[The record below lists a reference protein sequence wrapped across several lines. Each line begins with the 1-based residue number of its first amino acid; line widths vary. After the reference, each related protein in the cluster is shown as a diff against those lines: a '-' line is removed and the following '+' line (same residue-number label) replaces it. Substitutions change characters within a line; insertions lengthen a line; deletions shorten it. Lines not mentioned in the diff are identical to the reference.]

1 MSQGN
6 GSASGCHLAR
16 TSYSPPRIMNET
28 NVPVQ
33 SVSPTSRSPMTY
45 RIGIDA
51 GSKTLKLVVLDEA
64 GAVVYDTYMRHRAN
78 IARTLGEAIHDLNW
92 RHGPVDAS
100 IAMTGSAAIEVAR
113 VLGIPFVQEVV
124 ATTHAVRG
132 LEPDADVVIELGGE
146 DAKIIYLDE
155 RPEQRMNA
163 TCAGGTGGFIDTIA
177 YMLDMRSSQMSQ
189 LAFGASRSYP
199 IASRCAV
206 FAQTDVR
213 PLLNAG
219 ASKADIAASVFDAVV
234 RQTLSGLACGRPI
247 RGNVVFL
254 GGPLEHMPYL
264 VHAFRR
270 TLGLSAHEGVKP
282 KNAHLFTVT
291 GAALLSD
298 DARSLGCAPVVMNT
312 SELERRIADMGEL
325 KSDLAFLPPLFE
337 DANELAAFRARHA
350 QAEFERQGI
359 YEATG
364 PLFLGIDAGS
374 TTLKLVA
381 LNADAQIVYSV
392 YEPIRGD
399 LIETLR
405 EALDELYRKIE
416 PPSYLPHA
424 KSSTW
429 IARACATGYGEELL
443 RAAFG
448 VDMGVVET
456 AAHLRS
462 ARHLCDD
469 LDFLLDIGGQD
480 MKALWVRHGMVTDAA
495 LNEACSSGCGAF
507 IEGTA
512 AALKTTPWQFA
523 DDALLAR
530 HPIDLGTKCTVFMNS
545 RVKHAQKAGAPIEDI
560 AAGVAYSVV
569 KNALHRIIGDDRIP
583 QPGQRVVVQGGT
595 FRSDAVLRAFELL
608 CGVEAVR
615 PAQAHLMGAIG
626 CALFALDAVGADTT
640 AKSGLISL
648 DELRC
653 LEIRR
658 EKVACTGCANAC
670 ELSIVSFDAER
681 TRCFV
686 SDNRCE
692 RGLDEPRRR
701 WGEASG
707 VEAAPTVISSEASG
721 SAPTVISSE
730 ANEVSGVEKSPPR
743 DLSITRPG
751 GRSSRDDNGS
761 PNVIADEQRLIA
773 SFGDI
778 EQQGSRGSRRIGLMD
793 SMALYAYRPFWRTLL
808 AELGFSVMLP
818 RPGCEADRMSEAWET
833 VPSESACY
841 PAKTSHVRYFSLCEK
856 GADAVFMPRFT
867 RNYHCPVQTGYASA
881 LAANVGTAR
890 SAAGLAPIVSPQL
903 ANYRPVRFV
912 RDEDSMERLFGA
924 MNELAGDEVPAITR
938 DEFDR
943 AFSVAVQCQEEVNAE
958 LAARSE
964 DALRWLADDP
974 SRHGIVLAGRPY
986 HMDEALLH
994 GIDRELARLG
1004 FAVLGVAGLAA
1015 SDPSRAK
1022 AHLDGAYPWMPA
1034 KRLVGIARFVAGH
1047 PQLDAV
1053 FLQSF
1058 GCGFEAVSVEEAAD
1072 VLDAAGKPCTTLKVD
1087 DISDLAHIRIRLRTL
1102 AAAIAMRGNV
1112 ERSEAASFVISSE
1125 TAGAAPAVISSEA
1138 AEAAPPVISSGAAE
1152 GSEVEKSRSLRS
1164 NETGSSASFLDSITK
1179 RPLDADDLEC
1189 ARRSCVKDVCFTAN
1203 AMAARVIRML
1213 RDDPGITRVE
1223 LPQVCETCLTDAVPR
1238 IVERACGATPE
1249 YVWVPWGP
1257 VISSEAAE
1265 AAPSVISSEAAEGS
1279 AVEKSQPNPRPR
1291 IGIVGNPLIVF
1302 EPFMNDHIVEMLES
1316 LGCEPVMPDPALLAG
1331 DDVRYLDQLALFAE
1345 QGIHDVIYL
1354 LSFGC
1359 LKGHVSARGALRE
1372 LHERFADMRI
1382 TVIDYDP
1389 ESSALNRE
1397 NRIRLAVDA
1406 AR

>member
-1 MSQGN
+1 
-6 GSASGCHLAR
+6 
-16 TSYSPPRIMNET
+16 
-28 NVPVQ
+28 
-33 SVSPTSRSPMTY
+33 MTY

-64 GAVVYDTYMRHRAN
+64 GTVVYDAYMRHRAN

-124 ATTHAVRG
+124 ATTHAVRT

-270 TLGLSAHEGVKP
+270 TLGLSARDGVKP

-298 DARSLGCAPVVMNT
+298 DARRLGCDPVVMNT
-312 SELERRIADMGEL
+312 AELERRVASMGEL
-325 KSDLAFLPPLFE
+325 ESDLAFLPPLFE
-337 DANELAAFRARHA
+337 DTDELAAFRARHG
-350 QAEFERQGI
+350 QAEFERQSI

-381 LNADAQIVYSV
+381 LNTDAQIVYSV

-399 LIETLR
+399 LVETLR
-405 EALDELYRKIE
+405 EALDGLYRKIE

-424 KSSTW
+424 KPSMW

-448 VDMGVVET
+448 VDMGMVET

-480 MKALWVRHGMVTDAA
+480 MKALWVWHGMVTDAA

-626 CALFALDAVGADTT
+626 CALFALDEAGADTT
-640 AKSGLISL
+640 ARSGLVGP
-648 DELRC
+648 DELQR
-653 LEIRR
+653 LEVRR
-658 EKVACTGCANAC
+658 EKVTCTGCANAC
-670 ELSIVSFDAER
+670 ELSVVSFDAER

-686 SDNRCE
+686 SDNKCE

-701 WGEASG
+701 WGGGERAIQPG
-707 VEAAPTVISSEASG
+707 P
-721 SAPTVISSE
+721 
-730 ANEVSGVEKSPPR
+730 
-743 DLSITRPG
+743 LSHHA
-751 GRSSRDDNGS
+751 

-778 EQQGSRGSRRIGLMD
+778 EQRGSRGSRRIGLMD
-793 SMALYAYRPFWRTLL
+793 SMALFAYRPFWRTLL
-808 AELGFSVMLP
+808 GELGFSVMLP

-841 PAKTSHVRYFSLCEK
+841 PAKTSHVRYFSLCE
-856 GADAVFMPRFT
+856 GGCDAVFMPRFT

-890 SAAGLAPIVSPQL
+890 SGGGLAPIVSPEL
-903 ANYRPVRFV
+903 ANYRPARFV
-912 RDEDSMERLFGA
+912 RDEASMERLLA
-924 MNELAGDEVPAITR
+924 AVNELAGDEVPAITR

-943 AFSVAVQCQEEVNAE
+943 AFSTAMQRQEEVGAE
-958 LAARSE
+958 LAWRTE

-994 GIDRELARLG
+994 GIDRELAQLG

-1015 SDPSRAK
+1015 ADPSRAN
-1022 AHLDGAYPWMPA
+1022 AHLQGPHPWMPA

-1058 GCGFEAVSVEEAAD
+1058 GCGFEAVSIEEAAD
-1072 VLDAAGKPCTTLKVD
+1072 VLDVAGKPCTTLKVD

-1102 AAAIAMRGNV
+1102 AAAIAMRGEV
-1112 ERSEAASFVISSE
+1112 ED
-1125 TAGAAPAVISSEA
+1125 GK
-1138 AEAAPPVISSGAAE
+1138 AAE
-1152 GSEVEKSRSLRS
+1152 GSAVERSRQEYSAVPGKTASL
-1164 NETGSSASFLDSITK
+1164 LDDLAK
-1179 RPLDADDLEC
+1179 CALDADDLEC
-1189 ARRSCVKDVCFTAN
+1189 ARRSCVKDACFTVN

-1223 LPQVCETCLTDAVPR
+1223 LPRVCETCLTDAVPR
-1238 IVERACGATPE
+1238 IVERACGRMPE
-1249 YVWVPWGP
+1249 YVWVPWASGGD
-1257 VISSEAAE
+1257 SSALAR
-1265 AAPSVISSEAAEGS
+1265 ASMHNDGS
-1279 AVEKSQPNPRPR
+1279 ARPR

-1302 EPFMNDHIVEMLES
+1302 EPFMNDHVVEMLES
-1316 LGCEPVMPDPALLAG
+1316 LGCEPIMPDPALLAG
-1331 DDVRYLDQLALFAE
+1331 DDVRYLDQLALFDE
-1345 QGIHDVIYL
+1345 QGIHDIIYL

-1372 LHERFADMRI
+1372 LHERFTDMRI

>member
-1 MSQGN
+1 
-6 GSASGCHLAR
+6 
-16 TSYSPPRIMNET
+16 
-28 NVPVQ
+28 
-33 SVSPTSRSPMTY
+33 MTY

-64 GAVVYDTYMRHRAN
+64 GTVVYDAYMRHRAN

-124 ATTHAVRG
+124 ATTHAVRT

-270 TLGLSAHEGVKP
+270 TLGLSARDGVKP

-298 DARSLGCAPVVMNT
+298 DARRLGCDPVVMNT
-312 SELERRIADMGEL
+312 AELERRVASMGEL
-325 KSDLAFLPPLFE
+325 ESDLAFLPPLFE
-337 DANELAAFRARHA
+337 DADELAAFRARHG
-350 QAEFERQGI
+350 QAEFERQSI

-381 LNADAQIVYSV
+381 LNTDAQIVYSV

-399 LIETLR
+399 LVETLR
-405 EALDELYRKIE
+405 EALDGLYRKIE

-424 KSSTW
+424 KPSMW

-545 RVKHAQKAGAPIEDI
+545 RVKHA
-560 AAGVAYSVV
+560 
-569 KNALHRIIGDDRIP
+569 LHRIIGDDRIP

-615 PAQAHLMGAIG
+615 PVQAHLMGAIG
-626 CALFALDAVGADTT
+626 CALFALDEAGADTT
-640 AKSGLISL
+640 ARSGLVGP
-648 DELRC
+648 DELQR
-653 LEIRR
+653 LEVRR
-658 EKVACTGCANAC
+658 EKVTCTGCANAC
-670 ELSIVSFDAER
+670 ELSVVSFDAER

-701 WGEASG
+701 WGGGERAIQPG
-707 VEAAPTVISSEASG
+707 P
-721 SAPTVISSE
+721 
-730 ANEVSGVEKSPPR
+730 
-743 DLSITRPG
+743 LSHHA
-751 GRSSRDDNGS
+751 

-778 EQQGSRGSRRIGLMD
+778 EQRGSRGSRRIGLMD
-793 SMALYAYRPFWRTLL
+793 SMALFAYRPFWRTLL
-808 AELGFSVMLP
+808 GELGFSVMLP
-818 RPGCEADRMSEAWET
+818 RTGCEADRMSEAWET

-841 PAKTSHVRYFSLCEK
+841 PAKTSHVRYFSLCE
-856 GADAVFMPRFT
+856 GGCDAVFMPRFT

-890 SAAGLAPIVSPQL
+890 SGAGLAPIVSPEL
-903 ANYRPVRFV
+903 ANYRPARFV
-912 RDEDSMERLFGA
+912 RDEASMERLLA
-924 MNELAGDEVPAITR
+924 AVNELAGDEVPAITR
-938 DEFDR
+938 DELDR
-943 AFSVAVQCQEEVNAE
+943 AFSTAVQRQEEVGAE
-958 LAARSE
+958 LARQTE

-994 GIDRELARLG
+994 GIDRELAQLG

-1015 SDPSRAK
+1015 VDSSRAN
-1022 AHLDGAYPWMPA
+1022 AHLQGPHPWMPA
-1034 KRLVGIARFVAGH
+1034 KRLVGIARFVADH

-1058 GCGFEAVSVEEAAD
+1058 GCGFEAVSIEEAVD

-1102 AAAIAMRGNV
+1102 AAAIAMRGEV
-1112 ERSEAASFVISSE
+1112 ED
-1125 TAGAAPAVISSEA
+1125 GK
-1138 AEAAPPVISSGAAE
+1138 AAE
-1152 GSEVEKSRSLRS
+1152 GSAAERSRQECPVVPGKTASLL
-1164 NETGSSASFLDSITK
+1164 ADIAK

-1189 ARRSCVKDVCFTAN
+1189 ARRSCVKDACFTAN
-1203 AMAARVIRML
+1203 AVAARVIRML
-1213 RDDPGITRVE
+1213 RDDPDITRVE
-1223 LPQVCETCLTDAVPR
+1223 LPRVCEICLTDAVPR
-1238 IVERACGATPE
+1238 IVERACGRTPE
-1249 YVWVPWGP
+1249 YVWVPWDT
-1257 VISSEAAE
+1257 VISSGAAE
-1265 AAPSVISSEAAEGS
+1265 DMVPSVILSGANEVS
-1279 AVEKSQPNPRPR
+1279 AVEKAHSNPRPR

-1302 EPFMNDHIVEMLES
+1302 EPFMNDHVVEMLES
-1316 LGCEPVMPDPALLAG
+1316 LGCEPIMPDPALLAS
-1331 DDVRYLDQLALFAE
+1331 DDVRYLDQLALFEE

-1372 LHERFADMRI
+1372 LHERFADMHI

>member
-1 MSQGN
+1 
-6 GSASGCHLAR
+6 
-16 TSYSPPRIMNET
+16 
-28 NVPVQ
+28 
-33 SVSPTSRSPMTY
+33 MTY

-64 GAVVYDTYMRHRAN
+64 GTVVYDAYMRHRAN

-124 ATTHAVRG
+124 ATTHAVRT

-270 TLGLSAHEGVKP
+270 TLGLSARYGAKP

-298 DARSLGCAPVVMNT
+298 DTRRLGCDPVVMNT
-312 SELERRIADMGEL
+312 AELERRVASMGDLE
-325 KSDLAFLPPLFE
+325 SDLAFLPPLFE
-337 DANELAAFRARHA
+337 DADELAAFRARHG
-350 QAEFERQGI
+350 QAEFERQSI

-399 LIETLR
+399 LVETLR
-405 EALDELYRKIE
+405 EALDGLYRKIE

-424 KSSTW
+424 KPSMW

-560 AAGVAYSVV
+560 VAGVAYSVV
-569 KNALHRIIGDDRIP
+569 KNALHRIIGDDHIP

-626 CALFALDAVGADTT
+626 CALFALDEAGADTT
-640 AKSGLISL
+640 ARSGLVGP
-648 DELRC
+648 DELQR
-653 LEIRR
+653 LEVRR
-658 EKVACTGCANAC
+658 EKVTCTGCANAC
-670 ELSIVSFDAER
+670 ELSVVSFDAER

-701 WGEASG
+701 WGGGERAIQPG
-707 VEAAPTVISSEASG
+707 P
-721 SAPTVISSE
+721 
-730 ANEVSGVEKSPPR
+730 
-743 DLSITRPG
+743 LSHHA
-751 GRSSRDDNGS
+751 

-773 SFGDI
+773 SFGNI

-793 SMALYAYRPFWRTLL
+793 SMALFAYRPFWRTLL
-808 AELGFSVMLP
+808 VELGFSVMLP

-841 PAKTSHVRYFSLCEK
+841 PAKTSHVRYFSLCE
-856 GADAVFMPRFT
+856 GGCDAVFMPRFT

-890 SAAGLAPIVSPQL
+890 SGGGLAPIVSPEL
-903 ANYRPVRFV
+903 ANYRPARFV
-912 RDEDSMERLFGA
+912 RDEASMERLLA
-924 MNELAGDEVPAITR
+924 AVNELAGDEVPAITR

-943 AFSVAVQCQEEVNAE
+943 AFSTAMQRQEEVSAE
-958 LAARSE
+958 LARRTE
-964 DALRWLADDP
+964 DALRWLAEDP

-994 GIDRELARLG
+994 GIDRELAQLG

-1015 SDPSRAK
+1015 ADPSCAN
-1022 AHLDGAYPWMPA
+1022 AHLEGPHPWMPA

-1058 GCGFEAVSVEEAAD
+1058 GCGFEAVSIEEAAD
-1072 VLDAAGKPCTTLKVD
+1072 VLDAAGKPCTTLKID

-1102 AAAIAMRGNV
+1102 AAAIAMRG
-1112 ERSEAASFVISSE
+1112 
-1125 TAGAAPAVISSEA
+1125 
-1138 AEAAPPVISSGAAE
+1138 
-1152 GSEVEKSRSLRS
+1152 EVEDGK
-1164 NETGSSASFLDSITK
+1164 T
-1179 RPLDADDLEC
+1179 
-1189 ARRSCVKDVCFTAN
+1189 
-1203 AMAARVIRML
+1203 
-1213 RDDPGITRVE
+1213 
-1223 LPQVCETCLTDAVPR
+1223 
-1238 IVERACGATPE
+1238 
-1249 YVWVPWGP
+1249 
-1257 VISSEAAE
+1257 
-1265 AAPSVISSEAAEGS
+1265 AEGS
-1279 AVEKSQPNPRPR
+1279 AAERFRQECPASPARPLRCSPTSPNAPSTP
-1291 IGIVGNPLIVF
+1291 
-1302 EPFMNDHIVEMLES
+1302 MTS
-1316 LGCEPVMPDPALLAG
+1316 
-1331 DDVRYLDQLALFAE
+1331 
-1345 QGIHDVIYL
+1345 
-1354 LSFGC
+1354 
-1359 LKGHVSARGALRE
+1359 SARGA
-1372 LHERFADMRI
+1372 
-1382 TVIDYDP
+1382 
-1389 ESSALNRE
+1389 
-1397 NRIRLAVDA
+1397 A
-1406 AR
+1406 A

>member
-1 MSQGN
+1 
-6 GSASGCHLAR
+6 
-16 TSYSPPRIMNET
+16 
-28 NVPVQ
+28 
-33 SVSPTSRSPMTY
+33 MTY

-64 GAVVYDTYMRHRAN
+64 GTVVYDAYMRHRAN

-124 ATTHAVRG
+124 ATTHAVRT

-264 VHAFRR
+264 VHVFRR
-270 TLGLSAHEGVKP
+270 TLGLSARDGVKP

-298 DARSLGCAPVVMNT
+298 DTRRLGCDPVVMNT
-312 SELERRIADMGEL
+312 AELERRVASMGEL
-325 KSDLAFLPPLFE
+325 ESDLAFLPPLFE
-337 DANELAAFRARHA
+337 DTDELTAFRARHG
-350 QAEFERQGI
+350 QAEFERQSI

-381 LNADAQIVYSV
+381 LNTDAQIVYSV

-399 LIETLR
+399 LVETLR
-405 EALDELYRKIE
+405 EALDGLYRKIE

-424 KSSTW
+424 KPSMW

-626 CALFALDAVGADTT
+626 CALFALDEAGADTT
-640 AKSGLISL
+640 ARSGLVGP
-648 DELRC
+648 DELQR
-653 LEIRR
+653 LEVRR
-658 EKVACTGCANAC
+658 EKVTCTGCANAC
-670 ELSIVSFDAER
+670 ELSVVSFDAER

-701 WGEASG
+701 WGGGERAIQPG
-707 VEAAPTVISSEASG
+707 P
-721 SAPTVISSE
+721 
-730 ANEVSGVEKSPPR
+730 
-743 DLSITRPG
+743 LSHHA
-751 GRSSRDDNGS
+751 

-778 EQQGSRGSRRIGLMD
+778 EQRGSRGSRRIGLMD
-793 SMALYAYRPFWRTLL
+793 SMALFAYRPFWRTLL

-818 RPGCEADRMSEAWET
+818 RTGCEADRMSEAWET

-841 PAKTSHVRYFSLCEK
+841 PAKTSHVRYFSLCE
-856 GADAVFMPRFT
+856 GGCDAVFMPRFT

-890 SAAGLAPIVSPQL
+890 SGAGLAPIVSPEL
-903 ANYRPVRFV
+903 ANYRPARFM
-912 RDEDSMERLFGA
+912 RDVASMERLLA
-924 MNELAGDEVPAITR
+924 AVNELAGDEVPAITR

-943 AFSVAVQCQEEVNAE
+943 AFSTAMQRQEEVSAE
-958 LAARSE
+958 LARRTE

-994 GIDRELARLG
+994 GIDRELAQLG

-1015 SDPSRAK
+1015 ADPSRAN
-1022 AHLDGAYPWMPA
+1022 AHLQGPHPWMPA
-1034 KRLVGIARFVAGH
+1034 KRLVGIARFVADH

-1058 GCGFEAVSVEEAAD
+1058 GCGFEAVSIEEAAD
-1072 VLDAAGKPCTTLKVD
+1072 VLDAVGKPCTTLKVD

-1102 AAAIAMRGNV
+1102 AAAIAMRGEV
-1112 ERSEAASFVISSE
+1112 ED
-1125 TAGAAPAVISSEA
+1125 GK
-1138 AEAAPPVISSGAAE
+1138 AAE
-1152 GSEVEKSRSLRS
+1152 GSAVGRSRQEYSAVPGKTASL
-1164 NETGSSASFLDSITK
+1164 LDDRAK
-1179 RPLDADDLEC
+1179 HPLDADDLEC
-1189 ARRSCVKDVCFTAN
+1189 ARRSCVKDACFTAN
-1203 AMAARVIRML
+1203 AVAARVIRML

-1223 LPQVCETCLTDAVPR
+1223 LPRVCETCLTDAVPR
-1238 IVERACGATPE
+1238 IVERACGRTPE
-1249 YVWVPWGP
+1249 YVWVPWDT
-1257 VISSEAAE
+1257 VISSGAAE
-1265 AAPSVISSEAAEGS
+1265 DMAPSVISSGANEVS
-1279 AVEKSQPNPRPR
+1279 AVEKAHSNPRPR

-1316 LGCEPVMPDPALLAG
+1316 LGCEPIMPDPVLLAG
-1331 DDVRYLDQLALFAE
+1331 DDVRYLNQLALFDE

>member
-1 MSQGN
+1 
-6 GSASGCHLAR
+6 
-16 TSYSPPRIMNET
+16 
-28 NVPVQ
+28 
-33 SVSPTSRSPMTY
+33 MTY

-64 GAVVYDTYMRHRAN
+64 GTVVYDAYMRHRAN

-124 ATTHAVRG
+124 ATTHAVRT

-270 TLGLSAHEGVKP
+270 TLGLSARYGAKP

-298 DARSLGCAPVVMNT
+298 DARRLGCDPVVMNT
-312 SELERRIADMGEL
+312 AEFERRVASMGEL
-325 KSDLAFLPPLFE
+325 ESDLAFLPPLFE
-337 DANELAAFRARHA
+337 DADELAAFRARHG
-350 QAEFERQGI
+350 QAEFERQSI
-359 YEATG
+359 YEGTG

-399 LIETLR
+399 LVETLR
-405 EALDELYRKIE
+405 EALDGLYRKIE

-424 KSSTW
+424 KPSMW

-626 CALFALDAVGADTT
+626 CALFALDEAGADTT
-640 AKSGLISL
+640 ARSGLVGP
-648 DELRC
+648 DELQR
-653 LEIRR
+653 LEVRR
-658 EKVACTGCANAC
+658 EKVTCTGCANAC
-670 ELSIVSFDAER
+670 ELSVVSFDAER

-701 WGEASG
+701 WGGGERAIQPG
-707 VEAAPTVISSEASG
+707 P
-721 SAPTVISSE
+721 
-730 ANEVSGVEKSPPR
+730 
-743 DLSITRPG
+743 LSHHA
-751 GRSSRDDNGS
+751 

-773 SFGDI
+773 SFGNI

-793 SMALYAYRPFWRTLL
+793 SMALFAYRPFWRTLL
-808 AELGFSVMLP
+808 VELGFSVMLP

-841 PAKTSHVRYFSLCEK
+841 PAKTSHVRYFSLCE
-856 GADAVFMPRFT
+856 GGCDAVFMPRFT

-890 SAAGLAPIVSPQL
+890 SGGGLAPIVSPEL
-903 ANYRPVRFV
+903 ANYRPARFV
-912 RDEDSMERLFGA
+912 RDEASMERLLA
-924 MNELAGDEVPAITR
+924 AVNELAGDEAPAITR
-938 DEFDR
+938 DELDR
-943 AFSVAVQCQEEVNAE
+943 AFSTAMQRQEEVSAE
-958 LAARSE
+958 LARQTE

-994 GIDRELARLG
+994 GIDRELAQLG

-1015 SDPSRAK
+1015 ADPSRAN
-1022 AHLDGAYPWMPA
+1022 AHLQGPHPWMPA
-1034 KRLVGIARFVAGH
+1034 KRLVGIARFVADH

-1058 GCGFEAVSVEEAAD
+1058 GCGFEAVSIEEAAD

-1102 AAAIAMRGNV
+1102 AAAIAMRGEV
-1112 ERSEAASFVISSE
+1112 EDGK
-1125 TAGAAPAVISSEA
+1125 T
-1138 AEAAPPVISSGAAE
+1138 AE
-1152 GSEVEKSRSLRS
+1152 GSAAERFRQECPAVPGKTASLL
-1164 NETGSSASFLDSITK
+1164 ADIAK

-1189 ARRSCVKDVCFTAN
+1189 ARRSCVKDACFTAN

-1223 LPQVCETCLTDAVPR
+1223 LPRVCETCLTDAVPR
-1238 IVERACGATPE
+1238 IVERACGRTPE
-1249 YVWVPWGP
+1249 YVWVPWASGGD
-1257 VISSEAAE
+1257 SSALAR
-1265 AAPSVISSEAAEGS
+1265 ASMHNDGS
-1279 AVEKSQPNPRPR
+1279 ARPR

-1302 EPFMNDHIVEMLES
+1302 EPFMNDHVVEMLES
-1316 LGCEPVMPDPALLAG
+1316 LGCEPIMPDPALLAG
-1331 DDVRYLDQLALFAE
+1331 DDVRYLDQLALFEE
-1345 QGIHDVIYL
+1345 QGIHDVICL

-1359 LKGHVSARGALRE
+1359 LKGHVSARGALHE

>member
-1 MSQGN
+1 
-6 GSASGCHLAR
+6 
-16 TSYSPPRIMNET
+16 
-28 NVPVQ
+28 
-33 SVSPTSRSPMTY
+33 MTY

-51 GSKTLKLVVLDEA
+51 GSKTLKLVVLDEL

-78 IARTLGEAIHDLNW
+78 IARTLGEAIHDFNW

-298 DARSLGCAPVVMNT
+298 DTRSLGCAPVVMNT

-337 DANELAAFRARHA
+337 DADELAAFRARHA

-399 LIETLR
+399 LVETLR

-670 ELSIVSFDAER
+670 ELSVVSFDAER

-701 WGEASG
+701 WGEGGTSG
-707 VEAAPTVISSEASG
+707 R
-721 SAPTVISSE
+721 
-730 ANEVSGVEKSPPR
+730 N
-743 DLSITRPG
+743 
-751 GRSSRDDNGS
+751 DDGP

-773 SFGDI
+773 LFGNID
-778 EQQGSRGSRRIGLMD
+778 QQGSRGSRRIGLMD

-818 RPGCEADRMSEAWET
+818 RPGCEADRMCEAWET

-841 PAKTSHVRYFSLCEK
+841 PAKTSHVRYFSLCE
-856 GADAVFMPRFT
+856 GGCDAVFMPRFT

-890 SAAGLAPIVSPQL
+890 SGAGLAPIVSPEL
-903 ANYRPVRFV
+903 ANYRPARFV
-912 RDEDSMERLFGA
+912 RDEASMERLFDA
-924 MNELAGDEVPAITR
+924 MNELAGGEVPAITR

-943 AFSVAVQCQEEVNAE
+943 AFSTAMQRQDEVNAE
-958 LAARSE
+958 LAERTE
-964 DALRWLADDP
+964 DVLRWLADDP

-994 GIDRELARLG
+994 GIDRELAQLG

-1015 SDPSRAK
+1015 ADPSRAK
-1022 AHLDGAYPWMPA
+1022 AHLDGAYPWVPA
-1034 KRLVGIARFVAGH
+1034 KRLVGIARFVADH

-1058 GCGFEAVSVEEAAD
+1058 GCGFEAVSIEEAAD

-1102 AAAIAMRGNV
+1102 AAAIAMRGTT
-1112 ERSEAASFVISSE
+1112 EAN
-1125 TAGAAPAVISSEA
+1125 
-1138 AEAAPPVISSGAAE
+1138 EAAPPVISSEAAE
-1152 GSEVEKSRSLRS
+1152 GSGVEKSPPRDLSVARPGGRSSRDD
-1164 NETGSSASFLDSITK
+1164 NGTCSSASLLADLAK

-1238 IVERACGATPE
+1238 IVERACGRTPE
-1249 YVWVPWGP
+1249 YVWVPWDP
-1257 VISSEAAE
+1257 VISSGANE
-1265 AAPSVISSEAAEGS
+1265 AAPSVISSEANEAASSVISSEAAEGG
-1279 AVEKSQPNPRPR
+1279 AVEKSHSNPRPR

-1302 EPFMNDHIVEMLES
+1302 EPFMNDCIVEVLDS
-1316 LGCEPVMPDPALLAG
+1316 LGCEPVMPDPALLEG
-1331 DDVRYLDQLALFAE
+1331 DDVRYLDQLALFEE

>member
-1 MSQGN
+1 
-6 GSASGCHLAR
+6 
-16 TSYSPPRIMNET
+16 
-28 NVPVQ
+28 
-33 SVSPTSRSPMTY
+33 MTY

-64 GAVVYDTYMRHRAN
+64 GTVVYDAYMRHRAN

-124 ATTHAVRG
+124 ATTHAVRT

-270 TLGLSAHEGVKP
+270 TLGLSARDGVKP

-298 DARSLGCAPVVMNT
+298 DTRRLGCDPVVMNT
-312 SELERRIADMGEL
+312 AELERRVASMGEL
-325 KSDLAFLPPLFE
+325 ESDLAFLPPLFE
-337 DANELAAFRARHA
+337 DADELAAFRARHG
-350 QAEFERQGI
+350 QAEFERQSI

-381 LNADAQIVYSV
+381 LNADARIVYSV

-399 LIETLR
+399 LVETLR
-405 EALDELYRKIE
+405 EALDGLYRKIE

-424 KSSTW
+424 KPSMW

-448 VDMGVVET
+448 VDMGMVET

-615 PAQAHLMGAIG
+615 PVQAHLMGAIG
-626 CALFALDAVGADTT
+626 CALFALDEAGADTT
-640 AKSGLISL
+640 ARSGLVGP
-648 DELRC
+648 DELQR
-653 LEIRR
+653 LEVRR
-658 EKVACTGCANAC
+658 EKVTCTGCANAC
-670 ELSIVSFDAER
+670 ELSVVSFDAER

-701 WGEASG
+701 WGGGERAIQPG
-707 VEAAPTVISSEASG
+707 P
-721 SAPTVISSE
+721 
-730 ANEVSGVEKSPPR
+730 
-743 DLSITRPG
+743 LSHHA
-751 GRSSRDDNGS
+751 

-778 EQQGSRGSRRIGLMD
+778 EQRGSRGSRRIGLMD
-793 SMALYAYRPFWRTLL
+793 SMALFAYRPFWRTLL

-818 RPGCEADRMSEAWET
+818 RTGCEADRMSEAWET

-841 PAKTSHVRYFSLCEK
+841 PAKTSHVRYFSLCE
-856 GADAVFMPRFT
+856 GGCDAVFMPRFT

-890 SAAGLAPIVSPQL
+890 SGAGLAPIVSPEL
-903 ANYRPVRFV
+903 ANYRPARFM
-912 RDEDSMERLFGA
+912 RDVASMERLLA
-924 MNELAGDEVPAITR
+924 AVNELAGDEVPAITR

-943 AFSVAVQCQEEVNAE
+943 AFSTAMQRQEEVNAE
-958 LAARSE
+958 LARRTE
-964 DALRWLADDP
+964 DALRWLAGDP

-994 GIDRELARLG
+994 GIDRELAQLG

-1015 SDPSRAK
+1015 ADPSRAN
-1022 AHLDGAYPWMPA
+1022 AHLQGPHPWMPA

-1072 VLDAAGKPCTTLKVD
+1072 VLDAAGKPCTTLKID

-1102 AAAIAMRGNV
+1102 AAAIAMRGEV
-1112 ERSEAASFVISSE
+1112 ED
-1125 TAGAAPAVISSEA
+1125 GK
-1138 AEAAPPVISSGAAE
+1138 AAE
-1152 GSEVEKSRSLRS
+1152 GSAVERFRQECLAVPGKTASLL
-1164 NETGSSASFLDSITK
+1164 ADIAK

-1189 ARRSCVKDVCFTAN
+1189 ARRSCVKDACFTAN

-1223 LPQVCETCLTDAVPR
+1223 LPRVCETCLTDAVPR
-1238 IVERACGATPE
+1238 IVERACGRTPE
-1249 YVWVPWGP
+1249 YVWVPWASGGD
-1257 VISSEAAE
+1257 SSALAR
-1265 AAPSVISSEAAEGS
+1265 ASMHNDGS
-1279 AVEKSQPNPRPR
+1279 ARPR

-1316 LGCEPVMPDPALLAG
+1316 LGCEPIMPDPVLLAG
-1331 DDVRYLDQLALFAE
+1331 DDVRYLDQLALFDE

>member
-1 MSQGN
+1 
-6 GSASGCHLAR
+6 
-16 TSYSPPRIMNET
+16 
-28 NVPVQ
+28 
-33 SVSPTSRSPMTY
+33 MTY

-64 GAVVYDTYMRHRAN
+64 GTVVYDTYMRHRAN

-124 ATTHAVRG
+124 ATTHAVRT

-270 TLGLSAHEGVKP
+270 TLGLSARDGVKP

-298 DARSLGCAPVVMNT
+298 DARRLGCDPVVMNT
-312 SELERRIADMGEL
+312 AELERRVASMGEL
-325 KSDLAFLPPLFE
+325 ESDLAFLPPLFE
-337 DANELAAFRARHA
+337 DTDELAAFRARHG
-350 QAEFERQGI
+350 QAEFERQSI
-359 YEATG
+359 YEGTG

-399 LIETLR
+399 LVETLR
-405 EALDELYRKIE
+405 EALDGLYRKIE

-424 KSSTW
+424 KPSMW

-615 PAQAHLMGAIG
+615 PVQAHLMGAIG
-626 CALFALDAVGADTT
+626 CALFALDEAGVDT
-640 AKSGLISL
+640 APRSGLVGP
-648 DELRC
+648 DEPQR
-653 LEIRR
+653 LEVRR

-670 ELSIVSFDAER
+670 ELSVVSFDAER

-701 WGEASG
+701 WGGGERAIQPG
-707 VEAAPTVISSEASG
+707 P
-721 SAPTVISSE
+721 
-730 ANEVSGVEKSPPR
+730 
-743 DLSITRPG
+743 LSHQA
-751 GRSSRDDNGS
+751 

-778 EQQGSRGSRRIGLMD
+778 EQRGSRGSRRIGLMD
-793 SMALYAYRPFWRTLL
+793 SMALFAYRPFWRTLL

-841 PAKTSHVRYFSLCEK
+841 PAKTSHVRYFSLCE
-856 GADAVFMPRFT
+856 GGCDAVFMPRFT

-890 SAAGLAPIVSPQL
+890 SGAGLAPIVSPEL
-903 ANYRPVRFV
+903 ANYRPARFV
-912 RDEDSMERLFGA
+912 RDEASMERLLA
-924 MNELAGDEVPAITR
+924 AVNELAGDEVPAITR

-943 AFSVAVQCQEEVNAE
+943 AFSTAMQRQEEVSAE
-958 LAARSE
+958 LARRTE

-994 GIDRELARLG
+994 GIDRELAQLG

-1015 SDPSRAK
+1015 ADPSRAN
-1022 AHLDGAYPWMPA
+1022 AHLQGPHPWMPA
-1034 KRLVGIARFVAGH
+1034 KRLVGIARFVADH
-1047 PQLDAV
+1047 PQLDVV

-1058 GCGFEAVSVEEAAD
+1058 GCGFEAVSIEEAAD
-1072 VLDAAGKPCTTLKVD
+1072 VLDAVGKPCTTLKVD

-1102 AAAIAMRGNV
+1102 AAAIAMRGEV
-1112 ERSEAASFVISSE
+1112 ED
-1125 TAGAAPAVISSEA
+1125 GK
-1138 AEAAPPVISSGAAE
+1138 AAE
-1152 GSEVEKSRSLRS
+1152 GSAVGRSRQERPVVPDKTASLL
-1164 NETGSSASFLDSITK
+1164 ADIAK

-1189 ARRSCVKDVCFTAN
+1189 ARRSCVKDACFTAN

-1223 LPQVCETCLTDAVPR
+1223 LPRVCETCLTDAVPR
-1238 IVERACGATPE
+1238 IVERACGRTPE
-1249 YVWVPWGP
+1249 HAWVPWASGGD
-1257 VISSEAAE
+1257 SSALAR
-1265 AAPSVISSEAAEGS
+1265 ASMHNDGS
-1279 AVEKSQPNPRPR
+1279 ARPR

-1302 EPFMNDHIVEMLES
+1302 EPFMNDHVVEMLES
-1316 LGCEPVMPDPALLAG
+1316 LGCEPIMPDPALLAG
-1331 DDVRYLDQLALFAE
+1331 DDVRYLDQLALFDE

>member
-1 MSQGN
+1 
-6 GSASGCHLAR
+6 
-16 TSYSPPRIMNET
+16 
-28 NVPVQ
+28 
-33 SVSPTSRSPMTY
+33 MTY

-337 DANELAAFRARHA
+337 DADELAAFRARHA

-381 LNADAQIVYSV
+381 LNVDAQIVYSV

-405 EALDELYRKIE
+405 EALDDLYRKIE

-560 AAGVAYSVV
+560 AAGVAHSVV

-626 CALFALDAVGADTT
+626 SALFALDAVGADTT

-701 WGEASG
+701 WGEAN
-707 VEAAPTVISSEASG
+707 ETAPPVISSEANE
-721 SAPTVISSE
+721 SAPTVISSG
-730 ANEVSGVEKSPPR
+730 ANEVSGVEKSQSPPN
-743 DLSITRPG
+743 I
-751 GRSSRDDNGS
+751 
-761 PNVIADEQRLIA
+761 IADEQRLIA

-778 EQQGSRGSRRIGLMD
+778 EQQGSRGARRIGLMD
-793 SMALYAYRPFWRTLL
+793 SMALFAYRPFWCTLL

-841 PAKTSHVRYFSLCEK
+841 PAKTSHVRYFSLCE
-856 GADAVFMPRFT
+856 GGCDAVFMPRFT
-867 RNYHCPVQTGYASA
+867 RNYHCPVQTGYANA

-890 SAAGLAPIVSPQL
+890 SGAGLAPIVSPEL
-903 ANYRPVRFV
+903 ANYRPARFM
-912 RDEDSMERLFGA
+912 RDAVSMERLFA
-924 MNELAGDEVPAITR
+924 AVNELAGDEVPAITR

-943 AFSVAVQCQEEVNAE
+943 AFSMAVRRQEEVSAE
-958 LAARSE
+958 LARRTE

-1022 AHLDGAYPWMPA
+1022 AHLGGAYPWVPA

-1072 VLDAAGKPCTTLKVD
+1072 VLDAVGKPCTTLKVD

-1102 AAAIAMRGNV
+1102 AAAIAMRGTA
-1112 ERSEAASFVISSE
+1112 EANE
-1125 TAGAAPAVISSEA
+1125 AP
-1138 AEAAPPVISSGAAE
+1138 EAAPSVISSGAAE

-1164 NETGSSASFLDSITK
+1164 NETGLSASFLDSIA
-1179 RPLDADDLEC
+1179 RHPLDAADLEC
-1189 ARRSCVKDVCFTAN
+1189 ARRSCVKDACFTAN

-1213 RDDPGITRVE
+1213 CDNPGITRVE
-1223 LPQVCETCLTDAVPR
+1223 LPRVCETCLTDAVPR
-1238 IVERACGATPE
+1238 IVERVCGRTPE

-1257 VISSEAAE
+1257 
-1265 AAPSVISSEAAEGS
+1265 VISSEAAEGS

-1302 EPFMNDHIVEMLES
+1302 EPFMNEHLVEMLES

-1372 LHERFADMRI
+1372 LHECFADMRI

>member
-1 MSQGN
+1 
-6 GSASGCHLAR
+6 
-16 TSYSPPRIMNET
+16 
-28 NVPVQ
+28 
-33 SVSPTSRSPMTY
+33 MTY

-64 GAVVYDTYMRHRAN
+64 GTVVYDTYMRHRAN

-124 ATTHAVRG
+124 ATTHAVRT

-270 TLGLSAHEGVKP
+270 MLGLSARDGVKP

-298 DARSLGCAPVVMNT
+298 DARRLGCDPVVMNT
-312 SELERRIADMGEL
+312 AELERRVASMGEL
-325 KSDLAFLPPLFE
+325 ESDLAFLPPLFE
-337 DANELAAFRARHA
+337 DADELAAFRARHG
-350 QAEFERQGI
+350 QAEFERQSI

-399 LIETLR
+399 LVETLR
-405 EALDELYRKIE
+405 EALDGLYRKIE

-424 KSSTW
+424 KPSMW

-615 PAQAHLMGAIG
+615 PVQAHLMGAIG
-626 CALFALDAVGADTT
+626 CALFALDEAGADTT
-640 AKSGLISL
+640 ARSGLVGP
-648 DELRC
+648 DELQR
-653 LEIRR
+653 LEVRR
-658 EKVACTGCANAC
+658 EKVTCTGCANAC
-670 ELSIVSFDAER
+670 ELSVVSFDAER

-701 WGEASG
+701 WGGGERAIQPG
-707 VEAAPTVISSEASG
+707 P
-721 SAPTVISSE
+721 
-730 ANEVSGVEKSPPR
+730 
-743 DLSITRPG
+743 LSHHA
-751 GRSSRDDNGS
+751 

-773 SFGDI
+773 SFGNI

-808 AELGFSVMLP
+808 VELGFSVMLP
-818 RPGCEADRMSEAWET
+818 WPGCEADRMSEAWET

-841 PAKTSHVRYFSLCEK
+841 PAKTSHVRYFSLCE
-856 GADAVFMPRFT
+856 GGCDAVFMPRFT

-890 SAAGLAPIVSPQL
+890 SGGGLAPIVSPEL
-903 ANYRPVRFV
+903 ANYRPARFV
-912 RDEDSMERLFGA
+912 RDEASMERLLA
-924 MNELAGDEVPAITR
+924 AVNELAGDEVPAITR

-943 AFSVAVQCQEEVNAE
+943 AFSTAMQRQEEVSAE
-958 LAARSE
+958 LARRTE

-994 GIDRELARLG
+994 GIDRELAQLG

-1015 SDPSRAK
+1015 ADPSRAN
-1022 AHLDGAYPWMPA
+1022 AHLQGPHPWMPA
-1034 KRLVGIARFVAGH
+1034 KRLVGIARFVADH
-1047 PQLDAV
+1047 PQLDVV

-1058 GCGFEAVSVEEAAD
+1058 GCGFEAVSIEEAAD
-1072 VLDAAGKPCTTLKVD
+1072 VLDAVGKPCTTLKVD

-1102 AAAIAMRGNV
+1102 AAAIAMRGEV
-1112 ERSEAASFVISSE
+1112 ED
-1125 TAGAAPAVISSEA
+1125 GK
-1138 AEAAPPVISSGAAE
+1138 AAE
-1152 GSEVEKSRSLRS
+1152 GSAVGRSRQERPVVPDKTASLL
-1164 NETGSSASFLDSITK
+1164 ADIAK

-1189 ARRSCVKDVCFTAN
+1189 ARRSCVKDACFTAN

-1223 LPQVCETCLTDAVPR
+1223 LPRVCETCLTDAVPR
-1238 IVERACGATPE
+1238 IVERACGRTPE
-1249 YVWVPWGP
+1249 YVWVPWDT
-1257 VISSEAAE
+1257 VISSGANEV
-1265 AAPSVISSEAAEGS
+1265 SV
-1279 AVEKSQPNPRPR
+1279 VEKAHSNHRPR

-1302 EPFMNDHIVEMLES
+1302 EPFMNDHVVEMLES
-1316 LGCEPVMPDPALLAG
+1316 LGCEPIMPDPALLAG
-1331 DDVRYLDQLALFAE
+1331 DDVRYLDQLALFDE

-1406 AR
+1406 VR

>member
-1 MSQGN
+1 
-6 GSASGCHLAR
+6 
-16 TSYSPPRIMNET
+16 
-28 NVPVQ
+28 
-33 SVSPTSRSPMTY
+33 MTY

-64 GAVVYDTYMRHRAN
+64 GTVVYDAYMRHGAN
-78 IARTLGEAIHDLNW
+78 IARTLGEAVHDLNW

-124 ATTHAVRG
+124 ATTHAVRT

-270 TLGLSAHEGVKP
+270 TLGLSARYGVKP

-298 DARSLGCAPVVMNT
+298 DTRRLGCDPVVMNT
-312 SELERRIADMGEL
+312 AEFERRVASMGEL
-325 KSDLAFLPPLFE
+325 ESDLAFLPPLFE
-337 DANELAAFRARHA
+337 DADELAAFRARHG
-350 QAEFERQGI
+350 QAEFERQSI

-399 LIETLR
+399 LVETLR
-405 EALDELYRKIE
+405 EALDGLYRKIE

-424 KSSTW
+424 KPSMW

-615 PAQAHLMGAIG
+615 PVQAHLMGAIG
-626 CALFALDAVGADTT
+626 CALFALDEAGADTT
-640 AKSGLISL
+640 ARSGLVGP
-648 DELRC
+648 DELQR
-653 LEIRR
+653 LEVRR
-658 EKVACTGCANAC
+658 EKVTCTGCANAC
-670 ELSIVSFDAER
+670 ELSVVSFDAER

-701 WGEASG
+701 WGGGERAIQPG
-707 VEAAPTVISSEASG
+707 P
-721 SAPTVISSE
+721 
-730 ANEVSGVEKSPPR
+730 
-743 DLSITRPG
+743 LSHHA
-751 GRSSRDDNGS
+751 

-778 EQQGSRGSRRIGLMD
+778 EQRGSRGSRRIGLMD
-793 SMALYAYRPFWRTLL
+793 SMALFAYRPFWRTLL

-841 PAKTSHVRYFSLCEK
+841 PAKTSHVRYFSLCE
-856 GADAVFMPRFT
+856 GGCDAVFMPRFT

-890 SAAGLAPIVSPQL
+890 SGAGLAPIVSPEL
-903 ANYRPVRFV
+903 ANYRPARFI
-912 RDEDSMERLFGA
+912 RDEASMERLLA
-924 MNELAGDEVPAITR
+924 AVNELAGDEAPAITR

-943 AFSVAVQCQEEVNAE
+943 AFSTAMQRQEEVSAE
-958 LAARSE
+958 LARRTE

-994 GIDRELARLG
+994 GIDRELAQLG

-1015 SDPSRAK
+1015 ADPSRVS
-1022 AHLDGAYPWMPA
+1022 AHLEGPHPWMPA
-1034 KRLVGIARFVAGH
+1034 KRLVGIARFVADH

-1058 GCGFEAVSVEEAAD
+1058 GCGFEAVSIEEAAD

-1102 AAAIAMRGNV
+1102 AAAIAMRGEV
-1112 ERSEAASFVISSE
+1112 EEGE
-1125 TAGAAPAVISSEA
+1125 
-1138 AEAAPPVISSGAAE
+1138 AAE
-1152 GSEVEKSRSLRS
+1152 GSAAERFRQECPAVPGKTASL
-1164 NETGSSASFLDSITK
+1164 LDDLAK
-1179 RPLDADDLEC
+1179 HPLDADDLEC
-1189 ARRSCVKDVCFTAN
+1189 ARRSCVKDACFTAN

-1223 LPQVCETCLTDAVPR
+1223 LPRVCETCLTDAVPR
-1238 IVERACGATPE
+1238 IVDRACGRTPE
-1249 YVWVPWGP
+1249 YVWVPWASGGD
-1257 VISSEAAE
+1257 SSALAR
-1265 AAPSVISSEAAEGS
+1265 ASMHNDGS
-1279 AVEKSQPNPRPR
+1279 ARPR

-1302 EPFMNDHIVEMLES
+1302 EPFMNDHVVEMLES
-1316 LGCEPVMPDPALLAG
+1316 LGCEPIMPDPALLAG
-1331 DDVRYLDQLALFAE
+1331 DDVRYLDQLALFDE
-1345 QGIHDVIYL
+1345 QGIHDIIYL

>member
-1 MSQGN
+1 
-6 GSASGCHLAR
+6 
-16 TSYSPPRIMNET
+16 
-28 NVPVQ
+28 
-33 SVSPTSRSPMTY
+33 MTY

-64 GAVVYDTYMRHRAN
+64 GTVVYDTYMRHRAN

-124 ATTHAVRG
+124 ATTHAVRT

-247 RGNVVFL
+247 RGSVVFL

-264 VHAFRR
+264 VHVFRR
-270 TLGLSAHEGVKP
+270 TLGLSARDGVKP

-298 DARSLGCAPVVMNT
+298 DTRRLGCDPVVMNT
-312 SELERRIADMGEL
+312 AELERRVASMGEL
-325 KSDLAFLPPLFE
+325 ESDLAFLPPLFE
-337 DANELAAFRARHA
+337 DTDELTAFRARHG
-350 QAEFERQGI
+350 QAEFERQSI

-381 LNADAQIVYSV
+381 LNTDAQIVYSV

-399 LIETLR
+399 LVETLR
-405 EALDELYRKIE
+405 EALDGLYRKIE

-424 KSSTW
+424 KPSMW

-523 DDALLAR
+523 DGALLAR

-626 CALFALDAVGADTT
+626 CALFALDEAGADTT
-640 AKSGLISL
+640 ARSGLVGP
-648 DELRC
+648 DELQR
-653 LEIRR
+653 LEVRR
-658 EKVACTGCANAC
+658 EKVTCTGCANAC
-670 ELSIVSFDAER
+670 ELSVVSFDAER

-701 WGEASG
+701 WGGGERAIQPG
-707 VEAAPTVISSEASG
+707 P
-721 SAPTVISSE
+721 
-730 ANEVSGVEKSPPR
+730 
-743 DLSITRPG
+743 LSHHA
-751 GRSSRDDNGS
+751 

-778 EQQGSRGSRRIGLMD
+778 EQRGSRGSRRIGLMD
-793 SMALYAYRPFWRTLL
+793 SMALFAYRPFWRTLL

-818 RPGCEADRMSEAWET
+818 RTGCEADRMSEAWET

-841 PAKTSHVRYFSLCEK
+841 PAKTSHVRYFSLCE
-856 GADAVFMPRFT
+856 GGCDAVFMPRFT

-890 SAAGLAPIVSPQL
+890 SGAGLAPIVSPEL
-903 ANYRPVRFV
+903 ANYRPARFM
-912 RDEDSMERLFGA
+912 RDVASMERLLA
-924 MNELAGDEVPAITR
+924 AVNELAGDEVPAITR

-943 AFSVAVQCQEEVNAE
+943 AFSTAMQRQEEVSAE
-958 LAARSE
+958 LARRTE

-994 GIDRELARLG
+994 GIDRELAQLG

-1015 SDPSRAK
+1015 ADPSRAN
-1022 AHLDGAYPWMPA
+1022 AHLQGPHPWMPA
-1034 KRLVGIARFVAGH
+1034 KRLVGIARFVADH

-1058 GCGFEAVSVEEAAD
+1058 GCGFEAVSIEEAAD
-1072 VLDAAGKPCTTLKVD
+1072 VLDAVGKPCTTLKVD

-1102 AAAIAMRGNV
+1102 AAAIAMRGEV
-1112 ERSEAASFVISSE
+1112 ED
-1125 TAGAAPAVISSEA
+1125 GK
-1138 AEAAPPVISSGAAE
+1138 AAE
-1152 GSEVEKSRSLRS
+1152 GSAVGRSRQECPAVPGKTASL
-1164 NETGSSASFLDSITK
+1164 LDDRAK
-1179 RPLDADDLEC
+1179 HPLDADDLEC
-1189 ARRSCVKDVCFTAN
+1189 ARRSCVKDACFTAN
-1203 AMAARVIRML
+1203 AVAARVIRML

-1223 LPQVCETCLTDAVPR
+1223 LPRVCETCLTDAVPR
-1238 IVERACGATPE
+1238 IVERACGRTPE
-1249 YVWVPWGP
+1249 YVWVPWDT
-1257 VISSEAAE
+1257 VISSGAAE
-1265 AAPSVISSEAAEGS
+1265 DMAPSVISSGANEVS
-1279 AVEKSQPNPRPR
+1279 AVEKAHSNPRPR

-1302 EPFMNDHIVEMLES
+1302 EPFMNDHVVEMLES
-1316 LGCEPVMPDPALLAG
+1316 LGCEPIMSDPALLAG
-1331 DDVRYLDQLALFAE
+1331 DDARYLDQLALFDE

>member
-1 MSQGN
+1 
-6 GSASGCHLAR
+6 
-16 TSYSPPRIMNET
+16 
-28 NVPVQ
+28 
-33 SVSPTSRSPMTY
+33 MTY

-64 GAVVYDTYMRHRAN
+64 GTVVYDTYMRHRAN

-124 ATTHAVRG
+124 ATTHAVRT

-270 TLGLSAHEGVKP
+270 TLGLSARDGVKP

-298 DARSLGCAPVVMNT
+298 DARRLGCDPVVMNT
-312 SELERRIADMGEL
+312 AEFERRVASMGEL
-325 KSDLAFLPPLFE
+325 ESDLAFLPPLFE
-337 DANELAAFRARHA
+337 DADELAAFRARHG
-350 QAEFERQGI
+350 QAEFERQSI

-399 LIETLR
+399 LVETLR
-405 EALDELYRKIE
+405 EALDGLYRKIE

-424 KSSTW
+424 KPSMW

-626 CALFALDAVGADTT
+626 CALFALDEAGADTT
-640 AKSGLISL
+640 ARSGLVGP
-648 DELRC
+648 DELQR
-653 LEIRR
+653 LEVRR
-658 EKVACTGCANAC
+658 EKVTCTGCANAC
-670 ELSIVSFDAER
+670 ELSVVSFDAER

-701 WGEASG
+701 WGGGERAIQPG
-707 VEAAPTVISSEASG
+707 P
-721 SAPTVISSE
+721 
-730 ANEVSGVEKSPPR
+730 
-743 DLSITRPG
+743 LSHHA
-751 GRSSRDDNGS
+751 

-773 SFGDI
+773 SFGNI

-808 AELGFSVMLP
+808 VELGFSVMLP

-841 PAKTSHVRYFSLCEK
+841 PAKTSHVRYFSLCE
-856 GADAVFMPRFT
+856 GGCDAVFMPRFT

-890 SAAGLAPIVSPQL
+890 SGGGLASIVSPEL
-903 ANYRPVRFV
+903 ANYRPARFV
-912 RDEDSMERLFGA
+912 RDEASMERLLA
-924 MNELAGDEVPAITR
+924 AVNELAGDEVPAITR

-943 AFSVAVQCQEEVNAE
+943 AFSTAMQHQEEVSAE
-958 LAARSE
+958 LASRTE

-994 GIDRELARLG
+994 GIDRELAQLG

-1015 SDPSRAK
+1015 ADPSRAN
-1022 AHLDGAYPWMPA
+1022 AHLQGPHPWMPA
-1034 KRLVGIARFVAGH
+1034 KRLVGIAHFVAGH

-1058 GCGFEAVSVEEAAD
+1058 GCGFEAVSIEEAAD

-1102 AAAIAMRGNV
+1102 AAAIAMRGEV
-1112 ERSEAASFVISSE
+1112 ED
-1125 TAGAAPAVISSEA
+1125 GK
-1138 AEAAPPVISSGAAE
+1138 AAE
-1152 GSEVEKSRSLRS
+1152 GSAAKKSLSLPQPSNRS
-1164 NETGSSASFLDSITK
+1164 NGSDGGDLSASAPGGGAGHNDDGTGSSASFLDSIAK

-1189 ARRSCVKDVCFTAN
+1189 ARRSCVKDACFTAN
-1203 AMAARVIRML
+1203 AMAACVIRML
-1213 RDDPGITRVE
+1213 RDDPDITRVE
-1223 LPQVCETCLTDAVPR
+1223 LPRVCETCLTDAVPR
-1238 IVERACGATPE
+1238 IVERACGRTPE
-1249 YVWVPWGP
+1249 YAWVPWDT
-1257 VISSEAAE
+1257 VISSGANEV
-1265 AAPSVISSEAAEGS
+1265 SV
-1279 AVEKSQPNPRPR
+1279 VEKAHSNHRPR

-1302 EPFMNDHIVEMLES
+1302 EPFMNDHVVEMLES
-1316 LGCEPVMPDPALLAG
+1316 LGCEPIMPDPALLAG
-1331 DDVRYLDQLALFAE
+1331 DDVRYLDQLALFEE

>member
-1 MSQGN
+1 
-6 GSASGCHLAR
+6 
-16 TSYSPPRIMNET
+16 
-28 NVPVQ
+28 
-33 SVSPTSRSPMTY
+33 MTY

-64 GAVVYDTYMRHRAN
+64 GTVVYDAYMRHRAN

-124 ATTHAVRG
+124 ATTHAVRT

-270 TLGLSAHEGVKP
+270 TLGLSARYGAKP

-298 DARSLGCAPVVMNT
+298 DARRLSCDPVVMNT
-312 SELERRIADMGEL
+312 AEFERRVASMGEL
-325 KSDLAFLPPLFE
+325 ESDLAFLPPLFE
-337 DANELAAFRARHA
+337 DADELAAFRARHG
-350 QAEFERQGI
+350 QAEFERQSI

-399 LIETLR
+399 LVETLR
-405 EALDELYRKIE
+405 EALDGLYRKIE

-424 KSSTW
+424 KPSMW

-530 HPIDLGTKCTVFMNS
+530 RPIDLGTKCTVFMNS

-583 QPGQRVVVQGGT
+583 QPGQRMVVQGGT

-615 PAQAHLMGAIG
+615 PVQAHLMGAIG
-626 CALFALDAVGADTT
+626 CALFALDEAGADTM
-640 AKSGLISL
+640 ARSGLVSP
-648 DELRC
+648 DELQR
-653 LEIRR
+653 LEVRR

-670 ELSIVSFDAER
+670 ELSVVSFDAER
-681 TRCFV
+681 RRCFV
-686 SDNRCE
+686 SDNKCE

-701 WGEASG
+701 WGGGERAVQPG
-707 VEAAPTVISSEASG
+707 P
-721 SAPTVISSE
+721 
-730 ANEVSGVEKSPPR
+730 
-743 DLSITRPG
+743 LSHHA
-751 GRSSRDDNGS
+751 

-778 EQQGSRGSRRIGLMD
+778 EQRESRGSRRIGLMD
-793 SMALYAYRPFWRTLL
+793 SMALFAYRPFWRTLL

-818 RPGCEADRMSEAWET
+818 RTGCEADRMSEAWET

-841 PAKTSHVRYFSLCEK
+841 PAKTSHVRYFSLCE
-856 GADAVFMPRFT
+856 GGCDAVFMPHFT

-890 SAAGLAPIVSPQL
+890 SGAGLAPIVSPEL
-903 ANYRPVRFV
+903 ANYRPARFV
-912 RDEDSMERLFGA
+912 RDGASMERLLA
-924 MNELAGDEVPAITR
+924 AVNELAGDEVPAITR

-943 AFSVAVQCQEEVNAE
+943 AFSTAMQRQEEVSAE
-958 LAARSE
+958 LARRTE

-994 GIDRELARLG
+994 GIDRELAQLG

-1015 SDPSRAK
+1015 ADPSRAN
-1022 AHLDGAYPWMPA
+1022 AHLQSPHPWMPA
-1034 KRLVGIARFVAGH
+1034 KRLVGIARFVADH

-1058 GCGFEAVSVEEAAD
+1058 GCGFEAVSIEEAAD
-1072 VLDAAGKPCTTLKVD
+1072 VLDAVGKPCTTLKVD

-1102 AAAIAMRGNV
+1102 AAAIAMRGEV
-1112 ERSEAASFVISSE
+1112 ED
-1125 TAGAAPAVISSEA
+1125 GK
-1138 AEAAPPVISSGAAE
+1138 AAE
-1152 GSEVEKSRSLRS
+1152 GSAVERSRQEYSAVPGKTASLL
-1164 NETGSSASFLDSITK
+1164 ADIAK

-1189 ARRSCVKDVCFTAN
+1189 ARRSCVKDACFTAN
-1203 AMAARVIRML
+1203 AVAARVIRML
-1213 RDDPGITRVE
+1213 RDDPDITRVE
-1223 LPQVCETCLTDAVPR
+1223 LPRVCETCLTDAVPR
-1238 IVERACGATPE
+1238 IVERACGRTPE
-1249 YVWVPWGP
+1249 YVWVPWDT
-1257 VISSEAAE
+1257 VISSGAAE
-1265 AAPSVISSEAAEGS
+1265 DMAPSVILSGANEVS
-1279 AVEKSQPNPRPR
+1279 AVEKAHSNPRPR

-1316 LGCEPVMPDPALLAG
+1316 LGCEPIMPDPVLLAG
-1331 DDVRYLDQLALFAE
+1331 DDVRYLDQLALFDE